1 MIQFDFKDKVVLV
14 TGASR
19 GMGAQILRQFVNAG
33 GHGLLN
39 FLPNEQNLADA
50 NALIHE
56 FHSHGKKC
64 DLAGFD
70 VSQELEVQQHLEM
83 LGQKFGKLDVLINNA
98 GISMRAMFEDCEVD
112 VIKKV
117 MDINFYGM
125 VYATKYALPYIKK
138 AKGSI
143 VGISSIAGYR
153 GLPVRIGYS
162 ASKFAMN
169 GFLEALRTELLYEDV
184 HVLTACPGFTASNI
198 RVASLGGNGQTKG
211 ETMMVSWLY
220 AAALLATAFLFG
232 GMLLRS
238 PQLLARRLRTREA
251 S

>member
-33 GHGLLN
+33 AQGLLN

-56 FHSHGKKC
+56 FRSHGKKC

-98 GISMRAMFEDCEVD
+98 GVLRDKTVRKMTSEDWYTVMRTNLDGVFFCC
-112 VIKKV
+112 
-117 MDINFYGM
+117 
-125 VYATKYALPYIKK
+125 KYAAQIL
-138 AKGSI
+138 AEKGRIVNIASISGI
-143 VGISSIAGYR
+143 VGFPGQANYSSAKAG
-153 GLPVRIGYS
+153 S
-162 ASKFAMN
+162 H
-169 GFLEALRTELLYEDV
+169 RTY
-184 HVLTACPGFTASNI
+184 
-198 RVASLGGNGQTKG
+198 Q
-211 ETMMVSWLY
+211 
-220 AAALLATAFLFG
+220 
-232 GMLLRS
+232 S
-238 PQLLARRLRTREA
+238 PFQRTRFSKYHRECSCPRHDRNLDA
-251 S
+251 NRRARPMF